1 MLKAVCTSCL
11 HIFRQPDQKILVM
24 RQHYGGLFV
33 QPDEKSD
40 VAICTNNLISVSLS
54 KARVIFTQNIFQK
67 HSQQRVSVLCRLCF
81 LFVSFSDKLHII
93 IPSHIFSSRK
103 YGEPSTPL
111 LKAYA
116 KERVI
121 IRLLMPGD
129 KPRNIGFVLHGHNW
143 RAKPDD
149 PFSTVIPAQGAISV
163 GGVYNIEQKRRFS
176 CSGRLFVPFG
186 FAPMGC

>member
-67 HSQQRVSVLCRLCF
+67 TQSAESFGSLSAVFFVCVFSRQDSYYYSVAYFQLKKVRRPINSAFKGLC
-81 LFVSFSDKLHII
+81 K
-93 IPSHIFSSRK
+93 RK
-103 YGEPSTPL
+103 SNNQT
-111 LKAYA
+111 AYA
-116 KERVI
+116 
-121 IRLLMPGD
+121 
-129 KPRNIGFVLHGHNW
+129 W
-143 RAKPDD
+143 R
-149 PFSTVIPAQGAISV
+149 
-163 GGVYNIEQKRRFS
+163 
-176 CSGRLFVPFG
+176 
-186 FAPMGC
+186 